1 MGFPGFSKNVIYDE
15 EAACRLRALHEMVMK
30 GIGEFKKEETL
41 LRAFIKDKGV
51 TPYRYLETVPIN
63 EAKRLLSEGELP

>member
-30 GIGEFKKEETL
+30 GAGEFEKEETL
-41 LRAFIKDKGV
+41 LRAFIKEKGV
-51 TPYRYLETVPIN
+51 TPYRYLETVRIN
-63 EAKRLLSEGELP
+63 EAKRLLSEGVPP